1 MQAEISDGLKRV
13 IQSEYEG
20 LMIALLD
27 TFGDMGIYVPSSRLF
42 WQDQLLFSENILR
55 ILEEGLKY
63 EKNKL
68 FFIALGV
75 TAKALAE
82 EFF

>member
-42 WQDQLLFSENILR
+42 WQDQLLFFGKYITNTGR
-55 ILEEGLKY
+55 RLE
-63 EKNKL
+63 
-68 FFIALGV
+68 I
-75 TAKALAE
+75 
-82 EFF
+82 

>member
-1 MQAEISDGLKRV
+1 MFPP
-13 IQSEYEG
+13 
-20 LMIALLD
+20 LD
-27 TFGDMGIYVPSSRLF
+27 SFGRINF
-42 WQDQLLFSENILR
+42 FFSENILR